1 MKNPSQMKH
10 VFSEVPHADIPRSVF
25 DRTHT
30 YKTMFNSGYLIPF
43 YKDEVLPGDTFN
55 LAATL
60 LVRMPSALV
69 VPVMDNM
76 YLDTFYFFVPN
87 RLIWTNW
94 VKMMGEQA
102 NPADSISY
110 TVPNFTAY
118 NPTAESLSDYLG
130 VPPLGGGATVAHISL
145 PWRAY
150 NLIWNEWFRDQNLQ
164 NSVTVDK
171 GDGPDTVANYVPLK
185 RGKRHDYFTSALP
198 WTQKGTAVTAGLT
211 GNAPVIGI
219 GKGNTAWNA
228 APTPAIYQ
236 PGTAGTTTYTTRRFF
251 VAGDSGANNYLYI
264 TEDPALADHPAIF
277 ADLSSVSGLSINAL
291 RLAFQSQKMLERDA
305 RGGTRYTEMVKSHFG
320 VTSPDARLQRP
331 EFLGGKSTAINVTP
345 VAQTS
350 ATSGQP
356 TAAGDLSAFAATASP
371 NEGFTKSF
379 TEHGWV
385 LGICMVRADL
395 TYQQGLERELSRST
409 RLDYYFPALSHLGE
423 QAVLNK
429 EIYLQGSAASAT
441 DALAFGYQERFAE
454 YRYKPSLIT
463 GKLRSTYAT
472 PLDMWHLAQKFTALP
487 TLGDTFIKETP
498 PISRIVAVTTEPEF
512 VLDCFIKVKA
522 VRPMPVYS
530 VPGLIDHF

>member
-1 MKNPSQMKH
+1 MKH

-60 LVRMPSALV
+60 LVRMPSALN

-94 VKMMGEQA
+94 VKMMGEQL

-110 TVPNFTAY
+110 TVPVFTAY
-118 NPTAESLSDYLG
+118 APAAESLSDYFG
-130 VPPLGGGATVAHISL
+130 VPPIGAATVAHISL
-145 PWRAY
+145 PWRCY
-150 NLIWNEWFRDQNLQ
+150 NLIFREWFRDQNLQ
-164 NSVTVDK
+164 NSPVVDTD
-171 GDGPDTVANYVPLK
+171 DGPDTITDYVLLK

-198 WTQKGTAVTAGLT
+198 WTQKGTAVVAGLT
-211 GNAPVIGI
+211 GNAPVIIDPASGALDEWMVRTASTGAAHLFNNGI
-219 GKGNTAWNA
+219 GAT
-228 APTPAIYQ
+228 
-236 PGTAGTTTYTTRRFF
+236 
-251 VAGDSGANNYLYI
+251 GATGILQDNSTGVKLAL
-264 TEDPALADHPAIF
+264 DPMGALV
-277 ADLSSVSGLSINAL
+277 ADLSSVAGLSINAL
-291 RLAFQSQKMLERDA
+291 RLAFQTQKMLERDA

-331 EFLGGKSTAINVTP
+331 EFLGGKSTPINVQP

-350 ATSGQP
+350 ASNTQP
-356 TAAGDLSAFAATASP
+356 TPAGDLSAFASAASP

-385 LGICMVRADL
+385 IGLCMVRAEL

-423 QAVLNK
+423 QAILNK
-429 EIYLQGSAASAT
+429 EIYLQGSAQPT
-441 DALAFGYQERFAE
+441 QDAAAFGYQERFAE
-454 YRYKPSLIT
+454 YRYKPSMIT

-498 PISRIVAVTTEPEF
+498 PISRIIAVTSEPEF
-512 VLDCFIKVKA
+512 VLDAFIKCKA